1 MRRASAACAAVVA
14 CVVAFA
20 STAQA
25 AAGERDA
32 QAWAGVL
39 DALDDLAD
47 EAGAAA
53 GAESLRRGAGDATAP
68 VLSSGRVAELLSR
81 LDGAADDGAAEATW
95 RALFGSGAVALTP
108 TGTGPPAVRARFAD
122 SADAARF
129 VQRRL
134 ARARRTVLERQDASP
149 GAAAL
154 ERRIRSTTA
163 GLGSPP
169 RTELHGGG
177 LTRCGPVHVRAT
189 GDTAALG
196 DLCADLDRYWSVTG
210 SEAVRVDSRR
220 TGAVPAAERRVTAAA
235 SAVEAVVDDVEA
247 SAGRPPPK
255 DVHDDE
261 RSATEARPEAA
272 PVPQPQAGP
281 QPVLPARSG
290 RGDPVAP
297 VLAAVRLPSTWMP
310 AAGGAAAL
318 AIGLLLVR
326 RVRERCAAGVLR

>member
-134 ARARRTVLERQDASP
+134 AHGGPSSSARTHHRVRRRWSGASGARPRASARRPEPSC
-149 GAAAL
+149 
-154 ERRIRSTTA
+154 TA
-163 GLGSPP
+163 G
-169 RTELHGGG
+169 
-177 LTRCGPVHVRAT
+177 A
-189 GDTAALG
+189 
-196 DLCADLDRYWSVTG
+196 
-210 SEAVRVDSRR
+210 
-220 TGAVPAAERRVTAAA
+220 
-235 SAVEAVVDDVEA
+235 
-247 SAGRPPPK
+247 
-255 DVHDDE
+255 
-261 RSATEARPEAA
+261 
-272 PVPQPQAGP
+272 
-281 QPVLPARSG
+281 
-290 RGDPVAP
+290 
-297 VLAAVRLPSTWMP
+297 
-310 AAGGAAAL
+310 
-318 AIGLLLVR
+318 
-326 RVRERCAAGVLR
+326 